1 MLIQKIKYADW
12 RILAFYLFIYRK
24 ISFVLKVVHI
34 VWKVTKIQTPR
45 QLPRGIQE
53 IDNQWWYGENE
64 DKTHLEEIDN
74 MNITDGHLAVLRGHR
89 ERSSMSI

>member
-34 VWKVTKIQTPR
+34 VWEVTRIQTPR

-64 DKTHLEEIDN
+64 DKTHLEEIDE
-74 MNITDGHLAVLRGHR
+74 MNITDG
-89 ERSSMSI
+89 